1 MYAGIYVVI
10 NVVPSVRMEMT
21 FVVSFGNQDLKFS

>member
-1 MYAGIYVVI
+1 MYVGII